1 MQTIKVI
8 QQLDEF
14 GKQLK
19 EHLFQI
25 PLGAEITD
33 FRVGEIQILL
43 ISLLLPLLDWGWW
56 QSDTGDSTNFESKNG
71 FK

>member
-14 GKQLK
+14 GKELK

-33 FRVGEIQILL
+33 FRVGEIQI
-43 ISLLLPLLDWGWW
+43 
-56 QSDTGDSTNFESKNG
+56 NFNFPIPSRLEMMAV
-71 FK
+71 